1 MCASGKNYLLVS
13 DNGTFLPGSIQCEV
27 VFFQGNFFYF
37 LKKYFYFFLFWHLKK
52 SFTFNKKIL
61 TT

>member
-1 MCASGKNYLLVS
+1 
-13 DNGTFLPGSIQCEV
+13 
-27 VFFQGNFFYF
+27 

-61 TT
+61 TTWFSLVHH